1 MSPNLS
7 LKSMKEGPDL
17 NDLDTGQ
24 SVEAGGSILI
34 LLQKEDHEL
43 ESEDLMRFEG
53 EGGFHETQKLN
64 KDRV

>member
-1 MSPNLS
+1 
-7 LKSMKEGPDL
+7 MKEGPDL

-24 SVEAGGSILI
+24 SVEAGESILI

-43 ESEDLMRFEG
+43 ESEDLTRFEG

-64 KDRV
+64 KD